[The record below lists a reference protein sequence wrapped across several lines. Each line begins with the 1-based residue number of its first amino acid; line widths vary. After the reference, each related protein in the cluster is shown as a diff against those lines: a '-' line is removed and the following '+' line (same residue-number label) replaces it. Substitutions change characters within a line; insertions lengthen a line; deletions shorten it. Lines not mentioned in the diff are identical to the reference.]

1 MSRSP
6 QKNYLDRLLT
16 PEDTPE
22 QEERES
28 AQRASPPLGSALLT
42 RANTLERIG
51 SGELKQVA
59 QVRLDPK
66 RCRIWPGNG
75 RNYAAL
81 NYDRCKDLI
90 DSMIA
95 EGGQKVP
102 ALVRKLK
109 NDPDHD

>member
-16 PEDTPE
+16 PEGTPE
-22 QEERES
+22 QEERED
-28 AQRASPPLGSALLT
+28 AQRTSTPLGSALLT

-90 DSMIA
+90 EFDDRRRGA
-95 EGGQKVP
+95 EGARPGAQAEERP
-102 ALVRKLK
+102 RS
-109 NDPDHD
+109 